1 MSSTET
7 NSKLEVN
14 SDEIVLDNNNF
25 KRTYKVEWNDV
36 KYILITNNCICFM
49 VNINKSMQ
57 GNLIIIP
64 KDYEEKLIKILKKLE
79 KEDLIIYN
87 KKTGE

>member
-1 MSSTET
+1 
-7 NSKLEVN
+7 
-14 SDEIVLDNNNF
+14 
-25 KRTYKVEWNDV
+25 
-36 KYILITNNCICFM
+36 M